1 MATLYLSGERR
12 SRLLGMIVGFEIG
25 IIDIRAKFKLSK
37 NRSVEDQRR
46 VSQELGGSTS
56 QTVSA
61 VAELMQW
68 NGRAELK

>member
-25 IIDIRAKFKLSK
+25 ITDIRAKFKLSK